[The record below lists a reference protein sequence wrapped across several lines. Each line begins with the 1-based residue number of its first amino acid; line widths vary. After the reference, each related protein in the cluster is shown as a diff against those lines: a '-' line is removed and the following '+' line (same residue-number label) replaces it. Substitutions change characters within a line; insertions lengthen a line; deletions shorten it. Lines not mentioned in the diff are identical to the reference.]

1 MTKTFQAI
9 KALLPLIRLYPWSI
23 PATIVLGIL
32 SSLSE
37 GLGISLFIPLLQ
49 SIQQTGSQTA
59 SGNFFLNSIN
69 HIFSGI
75 SSDYRFL
82 LIAGF
87 IFACI
92 LLKSCLAYSNATL
105 FAWLNSQISH
115 RLRSGIFNQLLSVS
129 YSYLESNDTGRF
141 INTLATET
149 WQTSRA
155 LSVFVNLI
163 IDVCTILVFAVFLLL
178 ISWRLTLWVSV
189 AIVLISITIQTV
201 TRQVKSL
208 GQAAVQ
214 ANKSL
219 ADRVWE
225 GLGGMRVIRAFGR
238 ESYEQSRFD
247 GASER
252 VRSSFFKLDMLSGIV
267 SPLSETLSAALLLFI
282 LVVALKAD
290 QATLPTLLTFVF
302 ILYRLQP
309 KVKQVDGSRVA
320 LASLISSVED
330 VNALLDRSDKPY
342 LVSGKIPFQGLQR
355 SISFEAVT
363 FHYDT
368 HKQPAVQDISLY
380 IPQGKTTALVGP
392 SGAGKSTL
400 VSLLCRFSDPDA
412 GEITVDG
419 CPLSHLDLNSWRNRI
434 AIVSQDIYMFSTTIR
449 ENIAY
454 GRLEA
459 TDDEIVVAAQLA
471 NAHEFIVQL
480 PYGYETNV
488 GDRGV
493 RLSGGQRQRIALAR
507 AIIRNPEILILDE
520 ATNALDS
527 IAEDLIQEALK
538 TLSQNRTVIVIAH
551 RLSTIEQA
559 DQIIVLNEGRVAEQG
574 NLQQL
579 LDIDG
584 LFSKLYQLQYRNTQV

>member
-1 MTKTFQAI
+1 MVKTFQAI
-9 KALLPLIRLYPWSI
+9 KGLLPLIKLYPWAI
-23 PATIVLGIL
+23 PAIVVLGIL

-49 SIQQTGSQTA
+49 SVQQPDSQ
-59 SGNFFLNSIN
+59 SINGNFFLSFIN
-69 HIFSGI
+69 RTFAGI
-75 SSDYRFL
+75 SPDYRFL

-87 IFACI
+87 IFACV
-92 LLKSCLAYSNATL
+92 LLKSCLAYGNAAL
-105 FAWLNSQISH
+105 FAWLNSKISH

-163 IDVCTILVFAVFLLL
+163 IDVCTVLVFTVFLLL

-189 AIVLISITIQTV
+189 AIVLISMTIQTV
-201 TRQVKSL
+201 TRSTKSL

-225 GLGGMRVIRAFGR
+225 GLGGMRVIRSFGR
-238 ESYEQSRFD
+238 EGYEQSRFD
-247 GASER
+247 AASER
-252 VRSSFFKLDMLSGIV
+252 VRSTFFKLEILSGVV
-267 SPLSETLSAALLLFI
+267 SPLSETLSAALLLLI
-282 LVVALKAD
+282 LVVALRED

-320 LASLISSVED
+320 LASLTSSVED

-342 LVSGKIPFQGLQR
+342 LVSGNLPFPGLQHD
-355 SISFEAVT
+355 ISFTGVT
-363 FHYDT
+363 FYYNA
-368 HKQPAVQDISLY
+368 QESPAVQDISLC
-380 IPQGKTTALVGP
+380 IPRGKTTAFVGP

-400 VSLLCRFSDPDA
+400 ISLLCRFSDPTA
-412 GEITVDG
+412 GEISIDG
-419 CPLSHLDLNSWRNRI
+419 CPLRQLDLNSWRNRI

-459 TDDEIVVAAQLA
+459 TDDEIIAAAQLA
-471 NAHEFIVQL
+471 NAHEFILQL
-480 PYGYETNV
+480 PYGYETSV

-507 AIIRNPEILILDE
+507 AIIRDPEILILDE

-538 TLSQNRTVIVIAH
+538 TLSQDRTVVVIAH

-559 DQIIVLNEGRVAEQG
+559 DQIIVLNDGQVVEQG

-579 LDIDG
+579 LDRSG
-584 LFSKLYQLQYRNTQV
+584 LFTKLYQLQYRNTQV

>member
-1 MTKTFQAI
+1 MVKTFQAI
-9 KALLPLIRLYPWSI
+9 KSLSPLIKLYPWAI
-23 PATIVLGIL
+23 PAIVVLGIL

-49 SIQQTGSQTA
+49 SIQQTGSPTA

-69 HIFSGI
+69 HVFSGI
-75 SSDYRFL
+75 SSESRFL
-82 LIAGF
+82 ALAGF
-87 IFACI
+87 IFFCV
-92 LLKSCLAYSNATL
+92 LLKSCLVYSNAAL
-105 FAWLNSQISH
+105 FAWLNSHISH

-155 LSVFVNLI
+155 LNVFVNLI
-163 IDVCTILVFAVFLLL
+163 IDSCTVLVFAVFLLL

-189 AIVLISITIQTV
+189 AIVLISITIQIV
-201 TRQVKSL
+201 TRQIKSF
-208 GQAAVQ
+208 GQVAVQ
-214 ANKSL
+214 ANKLL

-225 GLGGMRVIRAFGR
+225 GLGGMRVIRSFGR

-247 GASER
+247 RASER
-252 VRSSFFKLDMLSGIV
+252 VRTTFFKLELLSSIV
-267 SPLSETLSAALLLFI
+267 SPLSEVLSAALLLLI
-282 LVVALKAD
+282 LVIALKES

-309 KVKQVDGSRVA
+309 KVKQVDGARVG
-320 LASLISSVED
+320 LASLISSVEE
-330 VNALLDRSDKPY
+330 VTALLDRSDKPY
-342 LVSGKIPFQGLQR
+342 LVSGKIPFSGLQQG
-355 SISFEAVT
+355 ILFEAVT
-363 FHYDT
+363 FRYNADEP
-368 HKQPAVQDISLY
+368 PAVQDISLY
-380 IPQGKTTALVGP
+380 IPQGKTTAFVGP

-400 VSLLCRFSDPDA
+400 ISLLCRFSDPTA
-412 GEITVDG
+412 GEIFVDG
-419 CPLSHLDLNSWRNRI
+419 CPLRQLGLNSWRNRI

-454 GRLEA
+454 GELEA
-459 TDDEIVVAAQLA
+459 TDDEIIAAAQLA
-471 NAHEFIVQL
+471 NAHDFIQQL
-480 PYGYETNV
+480 PYGYETNI

-551 RLSTIEQA
+551 RLSTIEQS
-559 DQIIVLNEGRVAEQG
+559 DQIIVLDRGRVVEQG

-579 LDIDG
+579 LDQRG
-584 LFSKLYQLQYRNTQV
+584 LFTQLYQLQYRNSQ